1 MQASLIGFLFWSE
14 IHLVFWEEW
23 VSILLILIY
32 LMLKSWLINVVCL
45 LKAYMWVFEI
55 SKFKEEGFNEW
66 FIEENVDGDEN
77 LFDNW
82 F

>member
-1 MQASLIGFLFWSE
+1 
-14 IHLVFWEEW
+14 
-23 VSILLILIY
+23 
-32 LMLKSWLINVVCL
+32 MLKSWLINVVCL

-66 FIEENVDGDEN
+66 FIVENVDSDEN